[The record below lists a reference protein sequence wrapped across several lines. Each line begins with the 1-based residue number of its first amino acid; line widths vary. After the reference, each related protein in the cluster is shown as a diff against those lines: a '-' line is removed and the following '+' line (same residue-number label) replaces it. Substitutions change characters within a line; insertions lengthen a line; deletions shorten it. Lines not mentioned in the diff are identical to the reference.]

1 MQLVVSGGRCA
12 SSMTY
17 ILRGVQVRVT
27 RYRRPRYDVLV
38 RSDGAQTMGHDQ
50 DTDDEESEEMEA
62 VGAEDALAQFL

>member
-1 MQLVVSGGRCA
+1 MKFGGRCT
-12 SSMTY
+12 SNMTDM
-17 ILRGVQVRVT
+17 INGVQVRVT